1 VGTIQQSLDSVA
13 RGGAISV
20 TGFLSF
26 TSQDNV
32 PNVAMLSIV
41 HRRVVR
47 GIQGGSKQQLEEAV
61 KLMGSRELL
70 MPVTKTFDFNR
81 DTIIA
86 APKYV
91 ASGEHIGKVCI
102 NLD

>member
-20 TGFLSF
+20 IGFLSF
-26 TSQDNV
+26 TSQDNI

-61 KLMGSRELL
+61 KLMGSREQT
-70 MPVTKTFDFNR
+70 MPVRKTFGFNW
-81 DTIIA
+81 DGIIVA
-86 APKYV
+86 LKYV
-91 ASGEHIGKVCI
+91 ASGDHIGKVCI
-102 NLD
+102 NVD